1 MARDYKNAAS
11 SRRGKEPAKSGL
23 PGWLMLILGG
33 ALGFGIAFGFN
44 VGKSW
49 WVANGPDTHPPAQ
62 TTASTSQASPD
73 KTAATPDGTKPKPD
87 DGKPRF
93 DFYKM
98 LPNFEI
104 VVPDQDKEVQSS
116 GEVAKLD
123 KPGSY
128 VLQVGSFRDHADADQ
143 LKASLAL
150 LGIQSDIQQVKV
162 DSSQTWNRVRIGPYS
177 DLDKINRIR
186 KKLQAN
192 GLEALIIRMG
202 D

>member
-1 MARDYKNAAS
+1 
-11 SRRGKEPAKSGL
+11 L
-23 PGWLMLILGG
+23 LLLVGG
-33 ALGFGIAFGFN
+33 GLGFAVAFGFD
-44 VGKSW
+44 VGKQW
-49 WVANGPDTHPPAQ
+49 WLAHG
-62 TTASTSQASPD
+62 
-73 KTAATPDGTKPKPD
+73 PKPD
-87 DGKPRF
+87 TQHALAQAPKHTSTPPPKTGDHTKSSPDKPRF

-104 VVPDQDKEVQSS
+104 VVPDEDQEVQSS

-128 VLQVGSFRDHADADQ
+128 VLQVGSFRDYADADH

-150 LGIQSDIQQVKV
+150 QGIQASIQQVKV
-162 DSSQTWNRVRIGPYS
+162 DNDQTWNRVRIGPYS

-186 KKLQAN
+186 GKLRKN
-192 GLEALIIRMG
+192 GLKALIIRMR